1 MQAQD
6 DETRDAQIISLSEIP
21 YRDAV
26 VVREVTSAGKIKVL
40 EMMTCGEVE
49 LTCAVSAR
57 A

>member
-26 VVREVTSAGKIKVL
+26 VVREVTRAGKIKVL
-40 EMMTCGEVE
+40 EMTCGEVE
-49 LTCAVSAR
+49 LTR
-57 A
+57 AMSTRA